1 MEEVRRRLQG
11 RVQGR
16 LPVARRC
23 SRMAIT
29 SRPRRCWRRSTR
41 SSGDLSDDQAKFRDA
56 LAKLELDTPTGK
68 VKLDKNRQAI
78 ADNYLTEVAK
88 ADDGHLYN
96 KVVKVIPAVNQTL
109 GIPEAD
115 FLKLG
120 VANRDNP
127 DCK

>member
-1 MEEVRRRLQG
+1 M
-11 RVQGR
+11 
-16 LPVARRC
+16 
-23 SRMAIT
+23 T
-29 SRPRRCWRRSTR
+29 
-41 SSGDLSDDQAKFRDA
+41 
-56 LAKLELDTPTGK
+56 
-68 VKLDKNRQAI
+68 LDKNRQAI

-127 DCK
+127 SCP

>member
-1 MEEVRRRLQG
+1 MLLALDKVG
-11 RVQGR
+11 
-16 LPVARRC
+16 
-23 SRMAIT
+23 
-29 SRPRRCWRRSTR
+29 
-41 SSGDLSDDQAKFRDA
+41 GDLSDGEAKFRDV
-56 LAKLELDTPTGK
+56 LGKLEFDTPTGM

-96 KVVKVIPAVNQTL
+96 KVINVLKAVNQTL

-120 VANRDNP
+120 IANRDNP

>member
-1 MEEVRRRLQG
+1 MTLCFDAESLEGHVSNQDGLDAMRECFAAEAAG
-11 RVQGR
+11 KTR
-16 LPVARRC
+16 LPHR
-23 SRMAIT
+23 I
-29 SRPRRCWRRSTR
+29 
-41 SSGDLSDDQAKFRDA
+41 
-56 LAKLELDTPTGK
+56 DTPTGK

-96 KVVKVIPAVNQTL
+96 KVIKVVSGVNQTL

-120 VANRDNP
+120 VAGRDNP